1 MQSEQNSP
9 DKSTNF
15 SQQSDNQFE
24 YRPEYDSDNPYQPPH
39 SSFDEPE
46 ATFIGNYQK
55 ITFGDLIESN
65 HSLSTKHVGS
75 FIIIGLIFLLSL
87 SPLVVVHVARELIS
101 RNVQGHKVINPG
113 ENNTPGA
120 AGFVKSPLDLAFKF
134 IELILD
140 LFIGAFFAA
149 GFAAYFLPL
158 GKAGISRVGN
168 FWNGMQYYGKVLT
181 IIAIYHIPIQIVSAV
196 GTFAIFM
203 TFSSVQ
209 AILLSYMFAIAIMI
223 VEVIISLKLYWAV
236 YFTIDQNQNIP
247 QALTS
252 SIICT
257 RGNMLTLF
265 AATFCVATVCVVL
278 SCCTC
283 LIGCIYLTP
292 YLFALYGTAYLKMTN
307 QFTPHRQTAN
317 TEWS

>member
-87 SPLVVVHVARELIS
+87 SPLIVVHVAREVIS
-101 RNVQGHKVINPG
+101 RNVQGHKVLNRG
-113 ENNTPGA
+113 ENNTPDA

-209 AILLSYMFAIAIMI
+209 AIFAFIHVSDCDYDSRGDHLLEAVLGCLFHHRPEPKHPASVDKQYYMYTGQYAHVIRSDVLCSNCVRRSQLLYMFDRLHLLDTVLIR
-223 VEVIISLKLYWAV
+223 AV
-236 YFTIDQNQNIP
+236 RNRIPKDDQPIHSASPN
-247 QALTS
+247 
-252 SIICT
+252 
-257 RGNMLTLF
+257 R
-265 AATFCVATVCVVL
+265 
-278 SCCTC
+278 
-283 LIGCIYLTP
+283 
-292 YLFALYGTAYLKMTN
+292 
-307 QFTPHRQTAN
+307 
-317 TEWS
+317 